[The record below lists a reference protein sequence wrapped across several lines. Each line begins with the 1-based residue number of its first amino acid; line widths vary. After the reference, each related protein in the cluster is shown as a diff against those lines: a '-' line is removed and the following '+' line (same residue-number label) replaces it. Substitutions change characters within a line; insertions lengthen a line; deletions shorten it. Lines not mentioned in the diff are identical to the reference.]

1 MPNLSRGVLCAL
13 VWLLIVPEALAV
25 PIHGHTVT
33 SFLPGPQNIAEP
45 DSPPASFGGPAN
57 ALGPL
62 DGALV
67 SLGERG
73 QITIGF
79 QFPIMDGPG
88 TDLVVFENPF
98 SFMDQGETFVFAE
111 LGFVEVST
119 DGVIFARFPTAS
131 PLQGPIGDFGV
142 VPELLVDQFQG
153 LAGLHVGG
161 DPFDFADL
169 AGVPVVQSGL
179 VDLGDIRFVRIRD
192 VIGDGSEFDGLGNPI
207 FDPWPSDFP
216 SSGFDLDAV
225 QAAHPVPEPSSL
237 VLTALSL
244 VALAAFA
251 RR

>member
-1 MPNLSRGVLCAL
+1 
-13 VWLLIVPEALAV
+13 
-25 PIHGHTVT
+25 
-33 SFLPGPQNIAEP
+33 
-45 DSPPASFGGPAN
+45 
-57 ALGPL
+57 
-62 DGALV
+62 
-67 SLGERG
+67 
-73 QITIGF
+73 
-79 QFPIMDGPG
+79 MDGPG

-119 DGVIFARFPTAS
+119 DGLIFARFPTAS
-131 PLQGPIGDFGV
+131 PLLGPIGNFGV

-225 QAAHPVPEPSSL
+225 QAAHPVPEPSTL
-237 VLTALSL
+237 VLAALGLILIAVWRGREGGSVRPVPQQL
-244 VALAAFA
+244 PPGGVGG
-251 RR
+251 RGGRG